1 MGVDGPDDS
10 ADVRDTVVGVDPRT
24 VFGHPRPEA
33 GPERA
38 DSPLQT
44 AHEIGALP
52 INVDDEIE
60 AITKPNNLKAR
71 GTLIR
76 AALDRLLP
84 AGEAMAITDCYEISK
99 ALGES
104 RFESMDVSQNG
115 MSDSAEGKKIWRK
128 KLSSLLQ
135 YLKNTGNKNGVI
147 MRKADL
153 PRDEGVSHKYTF
165 EFYPNFDTRTIH
177 RMCETGYLREA
188 AFHYELHFASDGG
201 LIDNI
206 FYLTESGAEAM
217 KKVMEKEKRT
227 S

>member
-60 AITKPNNLKAR
+60 AITKPNSLKAR
-71 GTLIR
+71 GTLIK
-76 AALDRLLP
+76 AALDGLFP
-84 AGEAMAITDCYEISK
+84 AGEAMAITDCCEIAK
-99 ALGES
+99 ALGD
-104 RFESMDVSQNG
+104 RFFEGIDVSRDG
-115 MSDSAEGKKIWRK
+115 EAEMSEGKKIWRR
-128 KLSSLLQ
+128 KLSSLLK
-135 YLKNTGNKNGVI
+135 YLEETGKKNGVI
-147 MRKADL
+147 MRKIDL
-153 PRDEGVSHKYTF
+153 PGNEGVSHKYTF